1 MSIQSQLT
9 REHAG
14 RFAVVKADE
23 RQIPVKI
30 ISVGDGMVGCS
41 VLDQNTPMRSFK
53 IRYNVD
59 AKFEVFDTAE
69 EAQER
74 AKELK

>member
-1 MSIQSQLT
+1 MSSKTQLT
-9 REHAG
+9 SVHAG
-14 RFAVVKADE
+14 KFAVVAADS

-41 VLDQNTPMRSFK
+41 VLDPNIQMRSFK

-59 AKFEVFDTAE
+59 AEFEVFDTAE